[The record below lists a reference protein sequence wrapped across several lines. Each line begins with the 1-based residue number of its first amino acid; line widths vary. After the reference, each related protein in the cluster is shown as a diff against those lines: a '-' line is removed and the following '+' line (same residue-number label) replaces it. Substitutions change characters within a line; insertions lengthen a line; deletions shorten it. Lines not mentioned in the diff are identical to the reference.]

1 MKTYDYQGSVIKE
14 GNKTASIAY
23 VQCVAVWQAE
33 CRVILIN
40 INVPDVSGRTHLG
53 QLNKLLKV

>member
-1 MKTYDYQGSVIKE
+1 MSNV
-14 GNKTASIAY
+14 
-23 VQCVAVWQAE
+23 CVAVWQAE